1 MDIPITAPAHMDPIW
16 VLFATTLVFLMQAGF
31 CLLES
36 GLVRTKNSINVAV
49 KNLMDCFTSMI
60 IYAAI
65 GFPLMFG
72 ADVMGLYGSPGSL
85 DMVSDGNLIT
95 FFLFQVVFCSTAT
108 TIVSGA
114 IAERTR
120 LTTFLYIVLL
130 LSGLVY
136 PVIGHWIWG
145 GVLPGSGQGWLAEL
159 GFLDFAGSTAVHV
172 VGGFCALAAAMV
184 IGPRHQIPSQQTTG
198 GHSLTLAVLGCFL
211 LWFGWWGF
219 NGGSCL
225 AMTDNLPM
233 VLLNT
238 QAGAA
243 AGGLTAAMIC
253 IGLRRRVEVIP
264 LISGVLAG
272 LVSVT
277 AGCDRLTPFSSA
289 LAGAIGSALALAAD
303 ASMRRRGIDDVV
315 SAFPVHGVAGIWGT
329 VATALLMPL
338 EAISWAD
345 RMSLL
350 GVQTLGTTVVAGAT
364 FLSMYAGLRF
374 LKRFTALRVTR
385 EEEIRGLNIVEHGAT
400 NEVLDLVTEMS
411 THQHNGDFSRPV
423 RVEPHTEAGQIAAQY
438 NRVISRVQEE
448 MSEREKS
455 NEWLK
460 SERLRLQ
467 SVLEHA
473 GVGIYQ
479 LDAHRAFTS
488 VNHTLLD
495 TLGYKSAAELIDGK
509 PLEVA
514 PWLVG
519 SDNETV
525 YRDSMQAAVAVK
537 DLETCFTRRDGSDV
551 WLLESLVPIHNDDG
565 QLISWLGTVH
575 DITTRRQQMIAEV
588 EIAEARSQAKGEFLA
603 NMSHEIRTPLNGVIG
618 MLDLLN
624 GSDMSEQDTH
634 YVNIARSSADS
645 LLSVINDILDF
656 SKIEAGRMDLE
667 EVQFDLRDLV
677 ERTSEQFAV
686 RAHLEGLEL
695 NCAMS
700 PDVPSG
706 VMGDPERLRQVLTN
720 LMGNAIKFTRKGEIN
735 LRVTTH
741 SERIRFAVEDTGIGM
756 STEQC
761 DRIFEAFT
769 QADTSTTREFGGTGL
784 GLSISYQL
792 VQLMGGTLSVESSAG
807 QGSTFFFELPM
818 PVVANSRM
826 SDERMTELLS
836 RLPETRVL
844 IVDDNETNCEILRN
858 QLAIWGFSTET
869 CQCSEMAAD
878 RLMLAHRNGRPFDLM
893 LLDMCM
899 PVMDGKDV
907 ARLVRSSELFR
918 DLPIILLSS
927 NHEILSSE
935 DRQACGI
942 DIAMTKPVRQS
953 RLFDSIVTTI
963 ERRLDADDQ
972 PPAPR
977 QTIPQSSAADSAD
990 ETFCSPVVDDF
1001 TENETATPAVA
1012 ASSDNRAT
1020 AASPAAAPANLPP
1033 TSPASIARPAAPP
1046 ATASPEAIDVL
1057 VVEDNQVNQVV
1068 VRQMLSSLG
1077 LQSDVAEN
1085 GQEALDRLQTTAY
1098 RIVFMD
1104 GHMPVLDGLKATSKI
1119 RRLQAEDRLPR
1130 NPQVPI
1136 VALTANANSRSR
1148 DDFLAAGVDCFL
1160 TKPVTLSRLQEA
1172 LEHILPAASPAVA
1185 DATAADAPATES
1197 DRGDHG
1203 GPAHTAIHNTAI
1215 HNTADITQAITTE
1228 AARAVQTSSAAS
1240 GSHANSRDTAPSDT
1254 PSGHE
1259 DRPADHP
1266 SATNDNLSTNDSPST
1281 NDKPSTDDQHS
1292 QLNPQQTV
1300 PAAVEPSP
1308 VVTADT
1314 LFVGGTPTVAAP
1326 STAPV
1331 EPALFDEAGF
1341 ALRCGSDAAFRR
1353 QVLELM
1359 RGTMNETVSQI
1370 RTAHQKGDLETLQ
1383 GVTHRLK
1390 GAAGDCALM
1399 AVASAAGALESAV
1412 KDSAPSD
1419 IQSNYDTLRDRVER
1433 TLDVLDQLLAE

>member
-1 MDIPITAPAHMDPIW
+1 MDTPITAPTNLDPIW

-49 KNLMDCFTSMI
+49 KNLMDCFTSMLV
-60 IYAAI
+60 YAAI

-72 ADVMGLYGSPGSL
+72 ADVMGLVGSPGSL
-85 DMVSDGNLIT
+85 DMVSDGRLIT

-120 LTTFLYIVLL
+120 LTTFLFIVLL

-136 PVIGHWIWG
+136 PVVGHWIWG
-145 GVLPGSGQGWLAEL
+145 GILPGSGQGWLARI

-184 IGPRHQIPSQQTTG
+184 IGPRRQIPSQQTTG

-225 AMTDNLPM
+225 SLTENLPM

-277 AGCDRLTPFSSA
+277 AGCDQLTPFGSA
-289 LAGAIGSALALAAD
+289 LAGAIGSALALWSD
-303 ASMRRRGIDDVV
+303 AWLRKKQIDDVV
-315 SAFPVHGVAGIWGT
+315 SAFPVHGVAGFWGT
-329 VATALLMPL
+329 IATFLLMPIDS
-338 EAISWAD
+338 ISMGE
-345 RMSLL
+345 RLT
-350 GVQTLGTTVVAGAT
+350 GVGIQALGTTVVAAVT
-364 FLSMYAGLRF
+364 FASMYAGLSL
-374 LKRFTALRVTR
+374 LKRITALRVTE
-385 EEEIRGLNIVEHGAT
+385 EEEIRGLNMVEHGAT

-411 THQHNGDFSRPV
+411 THQHEANFSKPV

-438 NRVISRVQEE
+438 NRVIAKVQEE

-455 NEWLK
+455 NDWLK

-479 LDAHRAFTS
+479 LDSAGAFTS

-509 PLEVA
+509 PVEVA

-519 SDNETV
+519 SDNESV
-525 YRDSMQAAVAVK
+525 YRDSIQAAVSVK
-537 DLETCFTRRDGSDV
+537 DLETCFERRDGSEV

-677 ERTSEQFAV
+677 ESTSEQFAV

-700 PDVPSG
+700 SDVPSG
-706 VMGDPERLRQVLTN
+706 VIGDPERLRQVLTN

-735 LRVTTH
+735 LRVTTDT
-741 SERIRFAVEDTGIGM
+741 ERIRFAVEDTGIGM
-756 STEQC
+756 SEEQC
-761 DRIFEAFT
+761 ASIFEAFT
-769 QADTSTTREFGGTGL
+769 QADASTTREFGGTGL

-792 VQLMGGTLSVESSAG
+792 VQLMGGQLDVTSTAG
-807 QGSTFFFELPM
+807 QGSTFFFDLPM
-818 PVVANSRM
+818 PVVANARM
-826 SDERMTELLS
+826 SNERMQELLA
-836 RLPETRVL
+836 RLPDTRVL
-844 IVDDNETNCEILRN
+844 VVDDNETNCEILRN
-858 QLAIWGFSTET
+858 QLALWGFTAET

-878 RLMLAHRNGRPFDLM
+878 RLMLANRNGKPFDLM

-907 ARLVRSSELFR
+907 ARLVRSSGLFS

-927 NHEILSSE
+927 NHEILSTD
-935 DRQACGI
+935 DRIACGI

-953 RLFDSIVTTI
+953 RLFDSIITTI
-963 ERRLDADDQ
+963 EKRMETREQRETRMAEQTAGIAPVTPHSDFSTPIVPDFDEQVAAGQ
-972 PPAPR
+972 PEATATRTPATTRQSPPPAPAPAV
-977 QTIPQSSAADSAD
+977 TKLAAPQGSDNSSA
-990 ETFCSPVVDDF
+990 
-1001 TENETATPAVA
+1001 
-1012 ASSDNRAT
+1012 
-1020 AASPAAAPANLPP
+1020 
-1033 TSPASIARPAAPP
+1033 
-1046 ATASPEAIDVL
+1046 DVL

-1077 LQSDVAEN
+1077 HTSHVAEN
-1085 GQEALDRLQTTAY
+1085 GQEAIDKLQKAAY

-1104 GHMPVLDGLKATSKI
+1104 GHMPVLDGLKATSTI
-1119 RRLQAEDRLPR
+1119 RRMQSENRLSQ
-1130 NPQVPI
+1130 NSNVPI
-1136 VALTANANSRSR
+1136 VALTANANSTSR

-1160 TKPVTLSRLQEA
+1160 TKPVTLSRLKEA
-1172 LEHILPAASPAVA
+1172 LEHMLDSEHIPAAMPNVLADPTPAMTASVAATTTPAATTAFAAEPSTDIPVHTAGDVRELAFAQPEQSLVPSASSPLMEQTTEPALETPEETFTA
-1185 DATAADAPATES
+1185 AEAEAADAS
-1197 DRGDHG
+1197 
-1203 GPAHTAIHNTAI
+1203 HTSN
-1215 HNTADITQAITTE
+1215 
-1228 AARAVQTSSAAS
+1228 SAA
-1240 GSHANSRDTAPSDT
+1240 GTT
-1254 PSGHE
+1254 
-1259 DRPADHP
+1259 
-1266 SATNDNLSTNDSPST
+1266 
-1281 NDKPSTDDQHS
+1281 
-1292 QLNPQQTV
+1292 
-1300 PAAVEPSP
+1300 AAVPKP
-1308 VVTADT
+1308 
-1314 LFVGGTPTVAAP
+1314 VAALQ
-1326 STAPV
+1326 T
-1331 EPALFDEAGF
+1331 ELFDETGF
-1341 ALRCGSDAAFRR
+1341 ALRCGSDRAFQK
-1353 QVLELM
+1353 QVLTLM
-1359 RGTMNETVSQI
+1359 RGTMSDTVAQI
-1370 RTAHQKGDLETLQ
+1370 RTAHQNGDLETLR

-1390 GAAGDCALM
+1390 GAAGDCALL
-1399 AVASAAGALESAV
+1399 AVATAAGALESAV
-1412 KDSAPSD
+1412 RESRATD
-1419 IQSNYDTLRDRVER
+1419 IQDGYETLRVRVDE
-1433 TLDVLDQLLAE
+1433 TLDLLNELLCE